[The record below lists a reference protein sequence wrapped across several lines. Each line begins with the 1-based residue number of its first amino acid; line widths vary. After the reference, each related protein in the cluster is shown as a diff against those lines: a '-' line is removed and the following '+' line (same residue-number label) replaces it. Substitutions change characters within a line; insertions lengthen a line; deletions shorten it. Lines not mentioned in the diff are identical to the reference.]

1 MRTTTITAAS
11 IFALFAAACGDA
23 SQSADELNA
32 DLPDD
37 TMDGA
42 GGSDGAGGGT
52 PGAGGGTPGA
62 GGGTPGTGGG
72 TPGTGAMD
80 GAGGTYIGTGSND
93 GAGGTDIGTGGSD
106 GPGSGGV
113 DGAGGTVEP
122 AGPYDP
128 REGSF
133 KMLVY
138 SRTAAFRHDSS
149 IFTGRAM
156 LQEIADEQGFEVDMT
171 QDEDDSVTEDNQP
184 FSSVDALSE
193 YEIVFFMNST
203 GALFSPAQKAVYE
216 EWMTTRN
223 GAFAGVHS
231 ATDTENGWAF
241 YSEVTG
247 QYYDGHGNANTPGAI
262 QLESSQLSHP
272 ALVGLPNPWQRNEEW
287 YNFNS
292 FQQWITKPGFA
303 ILGRKQADNQPIT
316 WIREWGNFRAFY
328 TGLGHDSNV
337 FEDANVK
344 KHVTGGIMWA
354 VRREH
359 LIQ

>member
-32 DLPDD
+32 NLPDD

-42 GGSDGAGGGT
+42 GGDTLGTGGGTDVGTGGGT
-52 PGAGGGTPGA
+52 PGAGGGTDV
-62 GGGTPGTGGG
+62 GTGGG
-72 TPGTGAMD
+72 TPG
-80 GAGGTYIGTGSND
+80 AGGTDLGTGAGD
-93 GAGGTDIGTGGSD
+93 GAGGTDLGSGGSGDPGTGGMD
-106 GPGSGGV
+106 GT
-113 DGAGGTVEP
+113 GGTVVEP

-133 KMLVY
+133 KMLGY
-138 SRTAAFRHDSS
+138 SKTAAFRHDGS
-149 IFTGRAM
+149 ITTGKAM
-156 LQEIADEQGFEVDMT
+156 LQDIADEQGFELVLSETNDA
-171 QDEDDSVTEDNQP
+171 

-193 YEIVFFMNST
+193 YEIVFFLNTT
-203 GALFSPAQKAVYE
+203 GALFSPAEKEVYE
-216 EWMTTRN
+216 EWMTTRD
-223 GAFAGVHS
+223 GAFAGVHA
-231 ATDTENGWAF
+231 ATDTENGWDF

-247 QYYDGHGNANTPGAI
+247 QYYDGHGAANTPGSI
-262 QLESSQLSHP
+262 QLESEMLSHP
-272 ALVGLPNPWQRNEEW
+272 ALAGLPNPWQRNEEW

-292 FQQWITKPGFA
+292 FQQWSAKPGFA

-316 WIREWGNFRAFY
+316 WIREWSNFRAFY
-328 TGLGHDSNV
+328 TGLGHDANV
-337 FEDANVK
+337 FDDANVK
-344 KHVTGGIMWA
+344 KHITGGIMWA